1 MTGRFAPLAPARAL
15 AGAAVLAAAVSMTA
29 TAAPAAEK
37 TLPASR
43 AEIELSYAPL
53 VKRVAPAVVNVFSR
67 RAVRTARC
75 SPFFDDPFFRRFFGE
90 DFPFGRPQRRM
101 QSSLGSGVIVSPDG
115 LIVTNHHVVRG
126 SEAIKIALADRREL
140 EARLILA
147 DERTDLA
154 VLRIDAGDEALPWLS
169 LRDSNELEVGDLV
182 LAIGNPFGVGQTV
195 TGGIVSAL
203 ARTQL
208 GIGDLGFFIQTD
220 AAINPGNSGGALVT
234 LDGKLAGI
242 NTAIYSRSGGSMGIG
257 FAIPANMVAAVIRG
271 ALEGG
276 RMRRLWLGA
285 SGQAVTAEIARSIGL
300 DRPGGVIVNGVYGS
314 GPADLAGV
322 RVGDVIVGVDGREVT
337 DPASLAYR
345 IATRPPGGVV
355 TVNLVRDGQRLDLR
369 VRLVEPPEEPPRD
382 RRVLDGRHPLAG
394 ATVANLSPALA
405 DELGLDPMRRGVIVL
420 AVARGSPAARIGA
433 RAGDLVR
440 EVNGRSAASV
450 AALRSLLD
458 GARGGWRIALARGE
472 RRIDLVIQG

>member
-1 MTGRFAPLAPARAL
+1 M
-15 AGAAVLAAAVSMTA
+15 
-29 TAAPAAEK
+29 
-37 TLPASR
+37 
-43 AEIELSYAPL
+43 
-53 VKRVAPAVVNVFSR
+53 
-67 RAVRTARC
+67 
-75 SPFFDDPFFRRFFGE
+75 
-90 DFPFGRPQRRM
+90 
-101 QSSLGSGVIVSPDG
+101 
-115 LIVTNHHVVRG
+115 
-126 SEAIKIALADRREL
+126 
-140 EARLILA
+140 
-147 DERTDLA
+147 
-154 VLRIDAGDEALPWLS
+154 
-169 LRDSNELEVGDLV
+169 
-182 LAIGNPFGVGQTV
+182 

-314 GPADLAGV
+314 GPADRAGV

-345 IATRPPGGVV
+345 IATRPPGGVA

-369 VRLVEPPEEPPRD
+369 VGLVEPPEEPPATARCST
-382 RRVLDGRHPLAG
+382 G
-394 ATVANLSPALA
+394 ATRSPV
-405 DELGLDPMRRGVIVL
+405 PRSPTCRR
-420 AVARGSPAARIGA
+420 RWPTS
-433 RAGDLVR
+433 
-440 EVNGRSAASV
+440 
-450 AALRSLLD
+450 
-458 GARGGWRIALARGE
+458 
-472 RRIDLVIQG
+472 

>member
-1 MTGRFAPLAPARAL
+1 MAPARAL
-15 AGAAVLAAAVSMTA
+15 AGAAVLAAAMSMTA
-29 TAAPAAEK
+29 TVAPAAEK

-67 RAVRTARC
+67 RAVRAARR

-90 DFPFGRPQRRM
+90 NFPFDRPRRRM

-115 LIVTNHHVVRG
+115 LIVTNHHVVAG
-126 SEAIKIALADRREL
+126 SEAIKVALSDRREF

-154 VLRIDAGDEALPWLS
+154 VLRIDAGDEALPWLP

-203 ARTQL
+203 ARTRL

-276 RMRRLWLGA
+276 RMRRLWLGV

-314 GPADLAGV
+314 GPADRAGV

-345 IATRPPGGVV
+345 IATRPPGGAL
-355 TVNLVRDGQRLDLR
+355 VNLVRNGRRLDLR
-369 VRLVEPPEEPPRD
+369 VGLVEPPEEPPRD
-382 RRVLDGRHPLAG
+382 RTSLAGRHPLAG

-433 RAGDLVR
+433 RTGDLVR
-440 EVNGRSAASV
+440 EVNGRPVASV
-450 AALRSLLD
+450 AALHSLLD
-458 GARGGWRIALARGE
+458 RTRGGWRIALERGE

>member
-15 AGAAVLAAAVSMTA
+15 AAAAVLAAAVSMTA
-29 TAAPAAEK
+29 TAAPAAER

-67 RAVRTARC
+67 RAVRAARR

-90 DFPFGRPQRRM
+90 EFPFGRPRRRM

-115 LIVTNHHVVRG
+115 LIVTNHHVVGG
-126 SEAIKIALADRREL
+126 SEAIKVALADRREF

-154 VLRIDAGDEALPWLS
+154 VLRIDAGDEALPWLP

-203 ARTQL
+203 ARTRL

-276 RMRRLWLGA
+276 RMRRLWLGV
-285 SGQAVTAEIARSIGL
+285 SGQAVTAEIARSLGL

-314 GPADLAGV
+314 GPADRAGV

-345 IATRPPGGVV
+345 IATRPPGGGAI
-355 TVNLVRDGQRLDLR
+355 VNLVRDGQRLDLR

-382 RRVLDGRHPLAG
+382 RTSLAGRHPLAG

-405 DELGLDPMRRGVIVL
+405 DELGLDPIRRGVIVL
-420 AVARGSPAARIGA
+420 AVTRGSPAARIGA

-440 EVNGRSAASV
+440 EVNGRTVASV
-450 AALRSLLD
+450 AALRSLLERT
-458 GARGGWRIALARGE
+458 RGGWRIALERGQ